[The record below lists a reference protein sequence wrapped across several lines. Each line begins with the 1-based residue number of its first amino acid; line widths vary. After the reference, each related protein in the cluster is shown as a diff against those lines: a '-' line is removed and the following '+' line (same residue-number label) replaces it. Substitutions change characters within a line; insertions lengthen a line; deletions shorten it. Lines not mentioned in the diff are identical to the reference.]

1 MFYEERVQIFLCSLI
16 IKTINFLAYPISYTM
31 KSLHKKGYQ
40 MSKLRFKSQFPSLSD
55 KEIDF
60 MVTQN
65 FYNYSIYYLEI
76 IFLPLMIKFI
86 RYFIN
91 DFDASYS
98 NIKECFKRANDKGI
112 IVTTAHFGNW
122 DLGSFL
128 IASAA
133 RECNKEAFAVVEPIK
148 PNWLFNFFKRIRK
161 RVGLEIIP
169 LNKATAIKSLKEL
182 RNGNVIALVVDRN
195 LTNHGIK
202 TNFFGR
208 ECIFNDGPSI
218 LIKKTNPKFYVAGLY
233 KSNNKYQVYFNEIEY
248 KVESSKEE
256 ITNLIINH
264 IENLVKISPTQW
276 FVFQPN
282 WIGDDY
288 R

>member
-1 MFYEERVQIFLCSLI
+1 MFYKERAQNFLCSLI
-16 IKTINFLAYPISYTM
+16 LKTINHLAYPISHIM
-31 KSLHKKGYQ
+31 RSLHKKGCQ
-40 MSKLRFKSQFPSLSD
+40 MSRLRFKSQFPSLSE
-55 KEIDF
+55 KEIDS
-60 MVTQN
+60 MVVQN

-76 IFLPLMIKFI
+76 IFLPFMVRFI

-91 DFDASYS
+91 DFDESYS
-98 NIKECFKRANDKGI
+98 NIKECFKRASDKGI
-112 IVTTAHFGNW
+112 IVITAHFGNW

-133 RECNKEAFAVVEPIK
+133 KECNKETFAVVESIK
-148 PNWLFNFFKRIRK
+148 PNWLFNFFKRVRK

-169 LNKATAIKSLKEL
+169 LNKDTAIKSLKEL

-208 ECIFNDGPSI
+208 KCVFNDGPSI
-218 LIKKTNPKFYVAGLY
+218 LIKKTNPKFFVAGLY
-233 KSNNKYQVYFNEIEY
+233 KSNNKYQVYFNEIDY
-248 KVESSKEE
+248 NVESSKEE
-256 ITNLIINH
+256 ITNLIIKH

-282 WIGDDY
+282 WIGDDCK
-288 R
+288 